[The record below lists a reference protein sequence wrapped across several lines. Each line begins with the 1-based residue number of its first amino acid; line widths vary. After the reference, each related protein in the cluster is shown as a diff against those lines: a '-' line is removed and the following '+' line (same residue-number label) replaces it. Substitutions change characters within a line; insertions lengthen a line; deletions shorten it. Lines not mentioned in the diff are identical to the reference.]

1 MSNVGHDFQPYWR
14 GIIMRVVSLVPS
26 LTETLFA
33 LGLTT
38 KEVVGRT
45 PWCIHPQDMVDHV
58 MVVGGTKT
66 PNLAKI
72 RSLNPDL
79 IVMDKEENP
88 LPVYRELIDDGFT
101 IFVSEVKSPSD
112 VPQMLRELGKACG
125 KAAAGEALAIICQ
138 DSLNNIKKSTKSART
153 VPLIWHK
160 PLMAVSPNKYP
171 GAILSK
177 VGFEVIDTNPQG
189 NGYPEISFEE
199 FIEHKIELILLTT
212 EPHNFTDEEGIS
224 IAKEIVAAGGLKPTV
239 VHIDGEDLT
248 WFGART
254 APALARL
261 GEFCHQTLDTMK
273 HQYDE

>member
-1 MSNVGHDFQPYWR
+1 
-14 GIIMRVVSLVPS
+14 MRVVSLVPS
-26 LTETLFA
+26 LTDTLFA
-33 LGLTT
+33 LGLT
-38 KEVVGRT
+38 KNEVVGRT
-45 PWCIHPQDMVDHV
+45 PWCIHPRELVEQV
-58 MVVGGTKT
+58 MIVGGTKT
-66 PNLAKI
+66 PNLGKI
-72 RSLNPDL
+72 RSLKPDL

-88 LPVYRELIDDGFT
+88 LPVYRELIAEGFT

-125 KAAAGEALAIICQ
+125 KDAAGDALALICQ
-138 DSLNNIKKSTKSART
+138 DSLNSLKKSTRSART

-171 GAILSK
+171 GAILCE
-177 VGFEVIDTNPQG
+177 VGFEVIDTNPQS

-199 FIEHKIELILLTT
+199 FIKHKIELILLTS
-212 EPHNFTDEEGIS
+212 EPHNFTTEEGNS
-224 IAKEIVAAGGLKPTV
+224 IAKEIVAAGGSTPTV
-239 VHIDGEDLT
+239 VHIDGEALT

-261 GEFCHQTLDTMK
+261 ADLCQKILDTME